1 MSNAATVVGG
11 KGAGRLWDYAPTY
24 GALAALVLLLAINSV
39 FTPNFFDLNN
49 FRNILLQVAPTVL
62 VATGMT
68 LVIAT
73 GGIDLSVG
81 SVMAIAS
88 AVAAMILVDGLN
100 LAALIAFLL
109 VFFIYAILLKL
120 AEAKRLGRIA
130 KYIIHAISITTL
142 VALIHEAIS
151 PIILNLTGLL
161 VVHGAIAAI
170 ACALVIA
177 LAVGSMNGVLISGF
191 RIQPIIVTLALLI
204 SGRGVAQV
212 FSGGNLVPFSSPSFE
227 YLGKGVV
234 AGVPVQVIVMV
245 LAVAVA
251 VFVMRATA
259 FGRYVVSVGGNEAAA
274 RLAGVKVHRT
284 KIMVYALSGL
294 LAGLAGLIDTARL
307 GASDAQKV
315 GLNIE
320 LDAIAATV
328 VGGTPLTG
336 GRATVL
342 GTLVGALIMQVI
354 TTGFVMNGI
363 SYSWSLVIKA
373 AIIVVAVYI
382 QRPRVA

>member
-1 MSNAATVVGG
+1 MSNAAVAGG
-11 KGAGRLWDYAPTY
+11 RATAGRARLADYAPTY
-24 GALAALVLLLAINSV
+24 GALAALVLLVIINSV
-39 FTPNFFDLNN
+39 FTPNFFDVNN

-62 VATGMT
+62 VAVGMT
-68 LVIAT
+68 VVIST

-88 AVAAMILVDGLN
+88 AVAATSLDYGAGLAVLLA
-100 LAALIAFLL
+100 LAAAAAAGAF
-109 VFFIYAILLKL
+109 
-120 AEAKRLGRIA
+120 
-130 KYIIHAISITTL
+130 
-142 VALIHEAIS
+142 
-151 PIILNLTGLL
+151 N
-161 VVHGAIAAI
+161 GA
-170 ACALVIA
+170 
-177 LAVGSMNGVLISGF
+177 LISGF

-204 SGRGVAQV
+204 SGRGIAQV
-212 FSGGNLVPFSSPSFE
+212 ISNGGQLIPFSNPSFE

-234 AGVPVQVIVMV
+234 AGVPVQVVVMALV
-245 LAVAVA
+245 VGLTM
-251 VFVMRATA
+251 FLMRATP
-259 FGRYVVSVGGNEAAA
+259 FGRYVVAVGGNESAS
-274 RLAGVKVHRT
+274 RLAGIKIHRT
-284 KIMVYALSGL
+284 KIIVYALSGL
-294 LAGLAGLIDTARL
+294 LAGLAGLIETARL

-354 TTGFVMNGI
+354 TMGFVMNGI

-373 AIIVVAVYI
+373 AIIIVAVYI
-382 QRPRVA
+382 QRPKVA